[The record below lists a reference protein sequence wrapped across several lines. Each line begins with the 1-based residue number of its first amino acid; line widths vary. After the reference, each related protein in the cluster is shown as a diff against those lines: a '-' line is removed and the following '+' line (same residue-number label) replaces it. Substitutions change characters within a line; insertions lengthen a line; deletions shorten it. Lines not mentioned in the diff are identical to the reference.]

1 MTNKLSAA
9 VVGSVTRLEG
19 FIKLVAEHVMMRKL
33 GSNCSFQD
41 LAEARKV
48 GDRPV
53 VVEVIGGPNQAF
65 WGLGLGMGF

>member
-19 FIKLVAEHVMMRKL
+19 FIKLMVEHVMMRKL
-33 GSNCSFQD
+33 DSNCSFQD
-41 LAEARKV
+41 LAEERKV
-48 GDRPV
+48 GDQPV